1 MDFNQRPFTVI
12 WETTRAC
19 DLVCLHCRADAIPD
33 RNPYELTT
41 QEAFRLVDMICEFG
55 QPYPIFVIT
64 GGDPMKRPDIFDI
77 VAYATQKG
85 VRVAMTPS
93 ATPLVTREAIK
104 KLAEAGLVRLAISL
118 DGSTPEIHDSFRGVQ
133 GSFAHT
139 LPILDWVANWH

>member
-1 MDFNQRPFTVI
+1 
-12 WETTRAC
+12 
-19 DLVCLHCRADAIPD
+19 
-33 RNPYELTT
+33 
-41 QEAFRLVDMICEFG
+41 MICEFG